1 MHDKLQKTKQKLKDF
16 RTKQKT
22 ATATDWKK
30 ITQTTNR
37 QLVRSCTLIDLL
49 VMTFFQNYICQ
60 IVNLT

>member
-30 ITQTTNR
+30 ITQTTSSGSG
-37 QLVRSCTLIDLL
+37 VRDFIFLIAK
-49 VMTFFQNYICQ
+49 I
-60 IVNLT
+60 